1 MWAEFSVDLN
11 LTLRIFAEYS
21 GFLPHQKL
29 TRAVLASCIVS
40 RLLGFLGM
48 NWNERVEVRGNEAR
62 DIEPQSPDKA
72 VKEKDISSLKL
83 NTNRKSALQGKIQR
97 HTSTT

>member
-1 MWAEFSVDLN
+1 
-11 LTLRIFAEYS
+11 
-21 GFLPHQKL
+21 
-29 TRAVLASCIVS
+29 
-40 RLLGFLGM
+40 M

-62 DIEPQSPDKA
+62 DIEPQFPDKA

-83 NTNRKSALQGKIQR
+83 NTNRKPALQGKIQR